1 MDSKAL
7 SPPHPIS
14 FKLVP
19 VIPSSLFCEAVFTP
33 ISAGTCS
40 MRKSLLE
47 NWQIFLSSDFLW
59 IDITRASLFLWFFSI
74 ISPIYSKK
82 KIKTDYGGRK
92 YLSLVEI
99 NNLKKKKKLEMNR
112 YYMLKYTQLMYIKK
126 KKQKM
131 NYEEI

>member
-1 MDSKAL
+1 
-7 SPPHPIS
+7 
-14 FKLVP
+14 
-19 VIPSSLFCEAVFTP
+19 
-33 ISAGTCS
+33 

-112 YYMLKYTQLMYIKK
+112 Y
-126 KKQKM
+126 
-131 NYEEI
+131 